1 MAGPRKT
8 STGKNKRGAELV
20 GQEDP
25 RAPLDSAGFLAA
37 AQPVLSLL
45 TADLLERADGSVEV
59 SAELRRGHAEEVKA
73 RRTAEVY
80 EVWRRGRMVQVAAAW
95 LLSCVFVRVLEDR
108 GLLGRHRLAGP
119 GAEDSQRVFGE
130 LAPYL
135 GARDYVLTIFRELAR
150 IPATAGIFDARHNLV
165 WRLAPS
171 QGGVAALLDLLRA
184 PHAEAPAFRFGQV
197 DTRFLGDL
205 YQDLSADVRET
216 YALLQTPDFV
226 EAFILD
232 RTLEP
237 AIVEYGVDAATILD
251 PTCGSG
257 HFLLGAFERLFD
269 RLCHEQPGL
278 PAAELANRAMAL
290 VHGVDLNP
298 YAVAIA
304 RFRLTLAYWQAI
316 GLRSVTHSQGA
327 PPRLNVVAGD
337 SLLYAGGEQG
347 SFGDRPDQQIGVWTG
362 LTFALDEEGEA
373 KALLSKRFAAVVGN
387 PPYITVKDAVM
398 REEYRRLYTA
408 CFREYALSAPFL
420 ERFFQLARP
429 GGFTGQITSN
439 AFMKREYGK
448 KVVEEVLP
456 KLHLT
461 LVVNTAGAYI
471 PGHGTPTVILC
482 GRNRRPEGEA
492 SERVLAVL
500 SKRGEPS
507 TPADPAKGAVWTSIL
522 EHWHEVG
529 YDGEYISVEAVRRDI
544 LIKHPWSLEGG
555 GAGALK
561 ELLEARAEMR
571 LGEVVEHVGTS
582 AVTGED
588 DVYIL
593 DTAACRRLDVGQT
606 RPLVMGEKIRDWAL
620 ETVGETVFPYDDD
633 LEVLRR
639 SNAAK
644 ELRYLWPYRTNLSKR
659 KRFGTPMI
667 ECGLTWYELREL
679 YANKLKT
686 PLSIAFAEIAT
697 HNHFVLDRGGK
708 VFKQTAPIIKL
719 PEGASEDDHLA
730 LLAYLNSSTACFWLK
745 QVAYPKGAHSEA
757 RPEKGIPDENRYA
770 FSSTA
775 ISMLPV
781 PDRDALK
788 SLTMYAKMMERLQA
802 EREVLRPA
810 QALVLLLADGDQ
822 DLRNGLARAEAADQR
837 LLERMVAVQEGLDW
851 AVYPLF
857 GLSHPMPRWH
867 EDVRLPIQGRPFA
880 ADVAPDCLD
889 RGAGGIWQER
899 KRRGSTSRDLSLI
912 ENAVCKR
919 KWWGARGVFASKVA
933 TYEERAVDAARDYLG
948 DRLEEAC
955 AQPVACARRE
965 LTVKLAEVRPC
976 ERAITFVREAG
987 GSVDPVG
994 EILARESVPFLAA
1007 YRYTD
1012 AGAEKRA
1019 LWEQTWEL
1027 QRLEDAGRGGAPI
1040 LVPPKYDVKDF
1051 RDANF
1056 YRLRGKLDVPKER
1069 FISYPG
1075 CESDEDGEPI
1085 YGWAGWD
1092 HLQRAAA
1099 LVDLFGSPNTFMG

>member
-1 MAGPRKT
+1 
-8 STGKNKRGAELV
+8 
-20 GQEDP
+20 
-25 RAPLDSAGFLAA
+25 
-37 AQPVLSLL
+37 
-45 TADLLERADGSVEV
+45 
-59 SAELRRGHAEEVKA
+59 
-73 RRTAEVY
+73 
-80 EVWRRGRMVQVAAAW
+80 
-95 LLSCVFVRVLEDR
+95 
-108 GLLGRHRLAGP
+108 
-119 GAEDSQRVFGE
+119 
-130 LAPYL
+130 
-135 GARDYVLTIFRELAR
+135 
-150 IPATAGIFDARHNLV
+150 
-165 WRLAPS
+165 
-171 QGGVAALLDLLRA
+171 VAALLDLLRA

-398 REEYRRLYTA
+398 REEYRRLYPNSA
-408 CFREYALSAPFL
+408 SGKYALSAPYL

-439 AFMKREYGK
+439 SFMKREFGK
-448 KVVEEVLP
+448 KLVETVLP
-456 KLHLT
+456 RLDLT

-492 SERVLAVL
+492 SETVLAVL

-507 TPADPAKGAVWTSIL
+507 TPADPAKGEVWTSIL
-522 EHWHEVG
+522 EHGHEVG
-529 YDGEYISVEAVRRDI
+529 YDGEYISVEAVRREV
-544 LIKHPWSLEGG
+544 LLQHPWSLEGG

-561 ELLEARAEMR
+561 EILEARAEKR
-571 LGEVVEHVGTS
+571 LGEIAESIGISSFTL
-582 AVTGED
+582 ED
-588 DVYIL
+588 DVYL
-593 DTAACRRLDVGQT
+593 RPRECWRRLRVQDERLRAMVI
-606 RPLVMGEKIRDWAL
+606 GEAIRDWSVEDQLHAF
-620 ETVGETVFPYDDD
+620 FPYDES
-633 LEVLRR
+633 LEPIRPDETSLKV
-639 SNAAK
+639 
-644 ELRYLWPYRTNLSKR
+644 LWPHRTGLANNML
-659 KRFGTPMI
+659 FGGKTKV
-667 ECGLTWYELREL
+667 EGGLHWYEFGRLT
-679 YANKLKT
+679 ANKLKT
-686 PLSIAFAEIAT
+686 PLSITFAFVAT

-708 VFKQTAPIIKL
+708 VFKQSAPIIKL

-730 LLAYLNSSTACFWLK
+730 LLAYLNSSTACFWMK
-745 QVAYPKGAHSEA
+745 QVAQQRTITTGDKILQPDLSKLAYEFTSTHLQSLPIPALFFEAGPRARLIAAAREVDALARRRGARRASLLDSA
-757 RPEKGIPDENRYA
+757 LR
-770 FSSTA
+770 STA
-775 ISMLPV
+775 PLIHSVEVVVREDGSDLARQAALQEVIDILSYCHYGLVPNHLRDDVEATLSLVLRDSCARLPPHERAYLAEQARGIL
-781 PDRDALK
+781 PDLCHRLAAASKPIAMIESPMYKRRWIGTQGRFQAEGASLVDDVRAQAREWLAARVEEAMGTNVAVW
-788 SLTMYAKMMERLQA
+788 SLTAICMVIEAVPRYG
-802 EREVLRPA
+802 EVCE
-810 QALVLLLADGDQ
+810 LVDP
-822 DLRNGLARAEAADQR
+822 EA
-837 LLERMVAVQEGLDW
+837 
-851 AVYPLF
+851 P
-857 GLSHPMPRWH
+857 
-867 EDVRLPIQGRPFA
+867 
-880 ADVAPDCLD
+880 
-889 RGAGGIWQER
+889 
-899 KRRGSTSRDLSLI
+899 SL
-912 ENAVCKR
+912 
-919 KWWGARGVFASKVA
+919 
-933 TYEERAVDAARDYLG
+933 
-948 DRLEEAC
+948 
-955 AQPVACARRE
+955 
-965 LTVKLAEVRPC
+965 
-976 ERAITFVREAG
+976 RAI
-987 GSVDPVG
+987 
-994 EILARESVPFLAA
+994 LATVLESVPFLAA

-1099 LVDLFGSPNTFMG
+1099 LVDLFYKRKDGEGWPAERLVPILSGLLELLPWLKQWHNEPDADGERMGEQYELVLDEELRQLGLRRERLRAWRPEPGRRGRGKAAAAVEAAEAAEAAEAEQAEQAPAAAASAERPAKRRGRPPKDKAKREAAADAPPLRLFGDDEG